1 MPTVAHITTIVAI
14 RESLL
19 RLVKTKATKR
29 RIVAQA
35 SVIEKGKGLLGQPFK
50 LPVKTKNYRKGH
62 QL

>member
-29 RIVAQA
+29 HIVAQV
-35 SVIEKGKGLLGQPFK
+35 SVIEKGKGLLG
-50 LPVKTKNYRKGH
+50 
-62 QL
+62 